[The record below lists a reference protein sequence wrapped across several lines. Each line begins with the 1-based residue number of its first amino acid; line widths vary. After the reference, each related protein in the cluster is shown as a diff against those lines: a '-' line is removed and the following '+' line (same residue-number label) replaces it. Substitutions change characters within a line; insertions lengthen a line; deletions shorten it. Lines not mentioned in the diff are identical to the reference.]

1 MPERL
6 QKLLAKHGIASRRQV
21 ETWITEKRI
30 TVNGEIAKLG
40 CQAEAT
46 DTITLNDEALV
57 LAPTKKHQH
66 LMYNKPC
73 GEICT
78 REDPQGR
85 PTVFDN
91 LPPLENSRWI
101 NIGRLDVNTE
111 GLLLFTTD
119 GDLANQFMHPKNEV
133 PRTYLVKTTDEITA
147 ERKKQLSKGVKLED
161 GMARFDDIKLLENQ
175 QAIVTLHR
183 GKNREVR
190 RLFESQGLKVMRLK
204 RIAFAGV
211 TLPKGMPRGDLMIL
225 QTLSL
230 G

>member
-30 TVNGEIAKLG
+30 TINGEVAKLG
-40 CQAEAT
+40 CQADET
-46 DTITLNDEALV
+46 DTITLNGEPLT
-57 LAPTKKHQH
+57 LKQMQQHQH

-91 LPPLENSRWI
+91 LPLLENSRWI

-119 GDLANQFMHPKNEV
+119 GELANQFMHPKNEV
-133 PRTYLVKTTDEITA
+133 PRTYLVKTTEDMTA
-147 ERKKQLSKGVKLED
+147 DQ
-161 GMARFDDIKLLENQ
+161 
-175 QAIVTLHR
+175 
-183 GKNREVR
+183 KN
-190 RLFESQGLKVMRLK
+190 SYQK
-204 RIAFAGV
+204 A
-211 TLPKGMPRGDLMIL
+211 
-225 QTLSL
+225 SS
-230 G
+230 